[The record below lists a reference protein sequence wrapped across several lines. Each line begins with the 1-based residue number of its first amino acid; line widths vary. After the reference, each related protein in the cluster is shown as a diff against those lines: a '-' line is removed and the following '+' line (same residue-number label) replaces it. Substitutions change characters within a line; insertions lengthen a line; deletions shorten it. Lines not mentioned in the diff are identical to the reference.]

1 MLSDA
6 LALPPRT
13 PLRPRAVAMK
23 PIDAVRSRF
32 WLFVRVAL
40 FYGALIAAWQL
51 LYELEIWSPY
61 LFPSPSEVWDALRAN
76 VESGL
81 IRDSLEATMR
91 RLFVGFALAF
101 VIGTAIGVACGTMRW
116 VDETLGS
123 LVLGMQS
130 LPSITWLPLAVL
142 WFGLSERAIIFVVLM
157 GSVFA
162 IAISARDGVRNI
174 PPLQRRAAQV
184 FGASRWQTVRYVTLP
199 GMLPSMAQGLK
210 LGWSFSW
217 RSLMAGELLFVSGG
231 LGYLLQIGR
240 DLNDMPLV
248 IAVMG
253 VIVAVGLAF
262 DRLFFGPL
270 ESWVRHRWGLTT
282 A

>member
-1 MLSDA
+1 MSSE
-6 LALPPRT
+6 ALPAPPARRPFLSLPRSIAT
-13 PLRPRAVAMK
+13 VVRPKV
-23 PIDAVRSRF
+23 
-32 WLFVRVAL
+32 LLLVRVVL
-40 FYGALIAAWQL
+40 FYAALIGIWQL
-51 LYELEIWSPY
+51 LYDAQIWSPY

-76 VESGL
+76 IESGL
-81 IRDSLEATMR
+81 IFDSLEQTMR
-91 RLFVGFALAF
+91 RLAVGFALAF
-101 VIGTAIGVACGTMRW
+101 IIGTLIGVACGTMRW
-116 VDETLGS
+116 VDETAGG

-130 LPSITWLPLAVL
+130 LPSITRLPLAVL
-142 WFGLSERAIIFVVLM
+142 WFGLTERAIIFVVLM

-184 FGASRWQTVRYVTLP
+184 LGASRWQTVRYVTLP

-231 LGYLLQIGR
+231 LGYVLQIGR

-248 IAVMG
+248 LAVMG
-253 VIVAVGLAF
+253 VIVAVGIAF
-262 DRLFFGPL
+262 DRIIFAPM
-270 ESWVRHRWGLTT
+270 ESWVRTRWGLN
-282 A
+282 AP